1 MTAYSLHR
9 TFLALDIN
17 SLPPNQFSEF
27 WICPAMIRLVS
38 RDKNP
43 KTEFLSTWEGTLS
56 CMFDYVSINEISTA
70 VMDKFPLK
78 CAKTHL
84 VT

>member
-1 MTAYSLHR
+1 
-9 TFLALDIN
+9 
-17 SLPPNQFSEF
+17 
-27 WICPAMIRLVS
+27 MIRLVS

-56 CMFDYVSINEISTA
+56 CMFDYVSIKEISTA

-78 CAKTHL
+78 YAKTHL
-84 VT
+84 HQS